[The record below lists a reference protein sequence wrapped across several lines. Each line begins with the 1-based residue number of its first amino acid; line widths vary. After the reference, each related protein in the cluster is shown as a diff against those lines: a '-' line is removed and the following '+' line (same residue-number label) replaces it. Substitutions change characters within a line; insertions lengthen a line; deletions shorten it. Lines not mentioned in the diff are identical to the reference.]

1 MKFLNFVLFG
11 LLILCLP
18 FSLML
23 GQTKDD
29 SLKIKTLQER
39 IDQLNREK
47 QELNLKRLE
56 ENLDIK
62 LQTQKEEL
70 ILRTDNIDSRINSYL
85 GIGGFLILIISI
97 VGLRTIGKWVKQT
110 IENQARNKVEE
121 LEKTFD
127 ERAKALI
134 DKKLEELTKGIL
146 EIEEF
151 TNDLKAIRNQ
161 LKTKNI
167 IIDETLNE
175 ETVKILREKLE
186 GIKQDSR
193 YFYEDWLYKGVAEHG
208 VGKYREAIKSFNKAI
223 EKKKGMPE
231 AYSRKGLAYYKL
243 EEYDNALE
251 CLAKALE
258 IDPDYAFAHNAKGL
272 VYLQLG
278 DYDEAIKCH
287 TKAIELDHSAKWP
300 FENRGYAYLHRREYD
315 KAIKDFNEA
324 LKKDNKF
331 LNAYRDRGLAYEML
345 KQYDKAE
352 EDLKEAIKINPR
364 SIKSFEILSK
374 IQIAKQEYKVA
385 LETIRNANELL
396 TDGEERVILYY
407 LNCIVR
413 KILKDES
420 ANAEEKFKRV
430 VSKTNSLPRYFVITM
445 GSIENWLKESSLED
459 QETKRFV
466 AEKTNIL
473 KKIINMNELVLQR

>member
-1 MKFLNFVLFG
+1 MKVLNFVLFG

-18 FSLML
+18 NGLMF
-23 GQTKDD
+23 GQTQVD

-47 QELNLKRLE
+47 QELDLKRIE
-56 ENLDIK
+56 ENLNIK
-62 LQTQKEEL
+62 LQAQKDEI
-70 ILRTDNIDSRINSYL
+70 ILKTDNIDSRINNYL

-97 VGLRTIGKWVKQT
+97 VGFRTIEKWVKQT

-127 ERAKALI
+127 ERAKSLI

-151 TNDLKAIRNQ
+151 TSDLKAISSQ
-161 LKTKNI
+161 LKDKNI

-175 ETVKILREKLE
+175 ETVKTLREKLE
-186 GIKQDSR
+186 EIKRDSR
-193 YFYEDWLYKGVAEHG
+193 SSYEDWLYKGVAEHG

-223 EKKKGMPE
+223 EKKKRMPE

-251 CLAKALE
+251 CFANALE
-258 IDPDYAFAHNAKGL
+258 IDPNYAFAHNAKGL
-272 VYLQLG
+272 VYFQLG

-287 TKAIELDHSAKWP
+287 TKAIELDHSDKWP
-300 FENRGYAYLHRREYD
+300 FENRGYAYLHRGEYD
-315 KAIKDFNEA
+315 KAIKDFSEA
-324 LKKDNKF
+324 LKKDNRF

-352 EDLKEAIKINPR
+352 KDLLLAIEIDPR
-364 SIKSFEILSK
+364 SIKSLEILAG
-374 IQIAKQEYKVA
+374 IQITKQDYKAA
-385 LETIRNANELL
+385 LETIEKAYKLSA
-396 TDGEERVILYY
+396 DGEGRVILYY
-407 LNCIVR
+407 LDCII
-413 KILKDES
+413 KITLGKLTNE
-420 ANAEEKFKRV
+420 EEKFRSV
-430 VSKTNSLPRYFVITM
+430 VHKINSLPRYFVITIS
-445 GSIENWLKESSLED
+445 SIEDWLKVSSLNQGTVE
-459 QETKRFV
+459 FV
-466 AEKTNIL
+466 TEKTDIL
-473 KKIINMNELVLQR
+473 KKIIK